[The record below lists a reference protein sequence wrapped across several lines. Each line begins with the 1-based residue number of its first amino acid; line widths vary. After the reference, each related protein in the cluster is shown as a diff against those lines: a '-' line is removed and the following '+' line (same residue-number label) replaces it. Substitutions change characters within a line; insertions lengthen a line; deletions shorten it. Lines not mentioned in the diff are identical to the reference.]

1 MDKSQGMKGTCGSKI
16 IFLQSIRLQK
26 NFNGGLWST
35 GHDLTKKHAWLVN
48 KKKQSKSC
56 VF

>member
-1 MDKSQGMKGTCGSKI
+1 MDKSEGMKGACGSKI
-16 IFLQSIRLQK
+16 IFLQRIRLQK
-26 NFNGGLWST
+26 NFNGRLWST
-35 GHDLTKKHAWLVN
+35 GHDLTKKHAWFVH